1 MIYYIQ
7 GVPEIMIHYYEDNNL
22 LISFTCVWRKAL
34 LRRKSSHRFLETG
47 WYVQRNAV
55 PNKIRKKFPNKGQ
68 YEAIRKQILM
78 NRSITDE
85 KCSGRISTAFVRQL
99 ERAHIYKKPDIVP
112 LFGSYFPYFRW
123 YSCSSSLHMFYHSI
137 YRKRWLFLF
146 LGREFLQ
153 TPAKDI
159 NNLVFS
165 WK

>member
-1 MIYYIQ
+1 MIHYIQ

-55 PNKIRKKFPNKGQ
+55 PNKIRKKSPNKGQ

-99 ERAHIYKKPDIVP
+99 ERAHIYQEGWYCP
-112 LFGSYFPYFRW
+112 LFGSSFPYFRC
-123 YSCSSSLHMFYHSI
+123 YSWLSAFHIFYHPI
-137 YRKRWLFLF
+137 Y
-146 LGREFLQ
+146 
-153 TPAKDI
+153 
-159 NNLVFS
+159 
-165 WK
+165 WKQ